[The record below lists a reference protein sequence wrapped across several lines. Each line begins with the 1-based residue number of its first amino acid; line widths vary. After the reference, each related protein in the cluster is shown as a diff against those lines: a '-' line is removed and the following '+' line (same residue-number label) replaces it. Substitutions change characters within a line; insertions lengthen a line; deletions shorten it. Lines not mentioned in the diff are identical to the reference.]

1 MGTGPEFA
9 NQAEAA
15 EAALA
20 GLGYLAALD
29 PAQLPVCE
37 QARLLQLLEQAHGLE
52 TAARTGI
59 LHGFT
64 PRRAT
69 TRTATTAPDRGW

>member
-29 PAQLPVCE
+29 PAQLPAGE
-37 QARLLQLLEQAHGLE
+37 QARLLQVLEMAHALEIGRASCRERVLLGV
-52 TAARTGI
+52 
-59 LHGFT
+59 
-64 PRRAT
+64 
-69 TRTATTAPDRGW
+69 